1 MRKRIRSWIV
11 VADSA
16 RAQVFETDEEQ
27 TRLIQREL
35 TGLPEQEV
43 AHYSRDLGSDRPGR
57 NFGSAGG
64 GVRHAI
70 EPQHDY
76 HKQEKHAFAVAL
88 AEALNRSHQAKE
100 YDRLVL
106 VVPPRTLGEL
116 RHFLS
121 ASLQASMEVVPKDL
135 TKAPLESI
143 WAEVATL
150 VHRRPISA
158 TH

>member
-1 MRKRIRSWIV
+1 MRNRLRNWIV

-16 RAQVFETDEEQ
+16 RAQLFETDQEQ
-27 TRLIQREL
+27 TRLIPREL
-35 TGLPEQEV
+35 TGVPAREM
-43 AHYSRDLGSDRPGR
+43 AHYSRDLGADRPGR

-76 HKQEKHAFAVAL
+76 HKQEKHEFAAAL
-88 AEALNRSHQAKE
+88 AAALNRSHQAKE
-100 YDRLVL
+100 YDRLIL

-116 RHFLS
+116 RHLLS
-121 ASLQASMEVVPKDL
+121 APLQACMEVVAKDV

-143 WAEVATL
+143 WTEVAAL
-150 VHRRPISA
+150 IHRRPATSA
-158 TH
+158 H